1 MRVELRHIVQ
11 LVRTA
16 QVLAAHGKRKNGQW
30 SGHQRIVFTHV
41 NDWI

>member
-1 MRVELRHIVQ
+1 MRVELLHIVQ

-16 QVLAAHGKRKNGQW
+16 QMLAADGKRKNGKG